1 VERARDEDVVRGPGD
16 AKPQSA
22 EFDQNDMNI
31 TATGGA
37 AKEAPQDISHGHAQ
51 GPLYKLVVGAIG
63 IVYGDIGTS
72 PIYAF
77 RETFAGHHEL
87 KVDQLHIF
95 GVLSLIFWSMMI
107 IVTLKY
113 VTIIM
118 RADNKGEGGS
128 LALLALINRTL
139 GGKKKWTSGIILLG
153 VFATALFYGDSMIT
167 PAVSVLSAVEGLTTV
182 NSGLQPFVVPIA
194 VAILVGLFAIQSRGT
209 ARVGLLFG
217 PVMMFYFAT
226 LAVLGVIHIMDHP
239 AVILAMLN
247 PLNAVYFFTSD
258 FMRAFV
264 ALGSVVLAVTGAEA
278 LYADMGHFGRKP
290 IRISWIYFVLPALLL
305 NYMGQGAM
313 LLSADPATALKEVTD
328 PFFYLASED
337 FRLPLVLLATAA
349 AIIASQAVISGAYSV
364 TQQAIQLGFIPR
376 LRIAHTSESAAGQIY
391 IPSVNWALMVMV
403 ILLVL
408 TFQSSSNLA
417 AAYGIAVT
425 GAMLIDSILI
435 SVVLRQMWNWNRF
448 VVAGLLALFFTVDFS
463 YLSANLL
470 KIPAGGWFPLLI
482 GAIAFTLLT
491 TWAKG
496 RQLMINRM
504 NEASLPM
511 EIFIKS
517 AAPSAARVPGTAVF
531 MTSSASGVPHALLH
545 NLNHN
550 TVLHERVILLTVWI
564 AEVPSVAT
572 EKRLEVKEYGSGFFR
587 VLLRYGFMEEIDVP
601 SSLGQ
606 LKGIGDQCKM
616 MDTSFFLARQTLL
629 PSTSRPGMAI
639 WREKLFAW
647 MLRNAESAME
657 FFKLPTNRVVELG
670 SQVEI

>member
-1 VERARDEDVVRGPGD
+1 
-16 AKPQSA
+16 
-22 EFDQNDMNI
+22 MNI

-37 AKEAPQDISHGHAQ
+37 VSETPADTSHGHAH
-51 GPLYKLVVGAIG
+51 GPLYKLVIGAIG

-139 GGKKKWTSGIILLG
+139 SGKKKWTSGIILLG

-194 VAILVGLFAIQSRGT
+194 VGILIGLFAIQSRGT
-209 ARVGLLFG
+209 SRVGLMFG
-217 PVMMFYFAT
+217 PVMIFYFAT
-226 LAVLGVIHIMDHP
+226 IAVLGVIHVMDHP

-247 PLNAVYFFTSD
+247 PLNAVYFFSAD

-278 LYADMGHFGRKP
+278 LYADMGHFGRRP

-305 NYMGQGAM
+305 NYLGQGAM
-313 LLSADPATALKEVTD
+313 LLSADNATALAQVKD
-328 PFFYLASED
+328 PFFYLASD
-337 FRLPLVLLATAA
+337 SFRLPLVLLATAA
-349 AIIASQAVISGAYSV
+349 AIIASQAVISGAFSV
-364 TQQAIQLGFIPR
+364 TQQAIQLGFVPR
-376 LRIAHTSESAAGQIY
+376 LRIAHTSEAAAGQIY
-391 IPSVNWALMVMV
+391 IPIVNWALMTMV

-408 TFQSSSNLA
+408 TFRSSSNLA

-448 VVAGLLALFFTVDFS
+448 VVAGLLVLFFTVDFS

-470 KIPAGGWFPLLI
+470 KIPAGGWFPLLV

-496 RQLMINRM
+496 RQLMIARM

-545 NLNHN
+545 NLKHN
-550 TVLHERVILLTVWI
+550 KVLHERVILLTVRI
-564 AEVPSVAT
+564 EDVPYVT
-572 EKRLEVKEYGSGFFR
+572 PEKRLEVRDYGSGFFR
-587 VLLRYGFMEEIDVP
+587 VILRYGFMEEIDVP
-601 SSLGQ
+601 AALAQ

-629 PSTSRPGMAI
+629 ASARPGMAI
-639 WREKLFAW
+639 WRERLFAW
-647 MLRNAESAME
+647 MLRNAVSAMD

>member
-1 VERARDEDVVRGPGD
+1 M
-16 AKPQSA
+16 S
-22 EFDQNDMNI
+22 I

-37 AKEAPQDISHGHAQ
+37 EAEPPEDTSHGHAQ
-51 GPLYKLVVGAIG
+51 GPLYKLAIGAIG
-63 IVYGDIGTS
+63 IVFGDIGTS

-77 RETFAGHHEL
+77 RETFAGHHTL
-87 KVDQLHIF
+87 IPDRLHIF

-139 GGKKKWTSGIILLG
+139 GGKKRWTSGIIMLG

-167 PAVSVLSAVEGLTTV
+167 PAISVLSAVEGLTTV
-182 NSGLQPFVVPIA
+182 NAALEPFVIPIA
-194 VAILVGLFAIQSRGT
+194 VTILIGLFAIQARGT
-209 ARVGLLFG
+209 ARVGLMFG
-217 PVMMFYFAT
+217 PVMMIYFAT
-226 LAVLGVIHIMDHP
+226 LAVLGVFHILADP
-239 AVILAMLN
+239 SVILAMVN
-247 PLNAVYFFTSD
+247 PLNAIDFFAAD
-258 FMRAFV
+258 FLRAFV

-278 LYADMGHFGRKP
+278 LYADMGHFGRRP
-290 IRISWIYFVLPALLL
+290 IRVSWLYFVLPALLL

-313 LLSADPATALKEVTD
+313 ILSAAPHEALAKVRD
-328 PFFYLASED
+328 PFFYLAPEM

-349 AIIASQAVISGAYSV
+349 TIIASQAVISGAFSV
-364 TQQAIQLGFIPR
+364 TQQAIQLGFVPR
-376 LRIAHTSESAAGQIY
+376 LRITHTSEAAAGQIY
-391 IPSVNWALMVMV
+391 IPVINWALMVMV

-408 TFQSSSNLA
+408 TFRSSSNLA

-425 GAMLIDSILI
+425 GAMLIDSVLI

-448 VVAGLLALFFTVDFS
+448 AVAGLVMLFFAVDFS

-470 KIPAGGWFPLLI
+470 KIPAGGWFPLLV

-531 MTSSASGVPHALLH
+531 MTSSSSGVPHALLH
-545 NLNHN
+545 NLKHN
-550 TVLHERVILLTVWI
+550 KVLHERVILLTVRI
-564 AEVPSVAT
+564 EDVPYVQA
-572 EKRLEVKEYGSGFFR
+572 EKRIEQRDYGSGFFR

-601 SSLGQ
+601 AALAQ
-606 LKGIGDQCKM
+606 LKGAGPQFKM

-629 PSTSRPGMAI
+629 PSSRPGMAI

>member
-1 VERARDEDVVRGPGD
+1 MSEDLARGTRD
-16 AKPQSA
+16 AKPQSVQS
-22 EFDQNDMNI
+22 EPQNMNI
-31 TATGGA
+31 NATGGA
-37 AKEAPQDISHGHAQ
+37 VSDTPQDSAHGHAQ
-51 GPLYKLVVGAIG
+51 GPLYKLVIGAIG

-77 RETFAGHHEL
+77 RETFAGHHTL
-87 KVDQLHIF
+87 IPDRLHIY
-95 GVLSLIFWSMMI
+95 GVLSLIFWTMMI

-139 GGKKKWTSGIILLG
+139 SGKKRWTSGIIMLG

-182 NSGLQPFVVPIA
+182 HSGLQPFVVPIA
-194 VAILVGLFAIQSRGT
+194 VGILIGLFLLQSRGT
-209 ARVGLLFG
+209 NKVGLLFG
-217 PVMMFYFAT
+217 PVMVLYFIT
-226 LAVLGVIHIMDHP
+226 LAVLGIMHVMDDP
-239 AVILAMLN
+239 GVILAMFN
-247 PLNAVYFFTSD
+247 PLNGVRFFTAD

-305 NYMGQGAM
+305 NYLGQGAM
-313 LLSADPATALKEVTD
+313 ILSADPHTALAKVKD
-328 PFFYLASED
+328 PFFYMAPDML
-337 FRLPLVLLATAA
+337 RLPLVLLATAA
-349 AIIASQAVISGAYSV
+349 AIIASQAVISGAFSV
-364 TQQAIQLGFIPR
+364 TQQAIQLGFVPR
-376 LRIAHTSESAAGQIY
+376 LRITHTSESAAGQIY
-391 IPSVNWALMVMV
+391 IPIVNWALMTMV

-408 TFQSSSNLA
+408 TFRSSSNLA

-425 GAMLIDSILI
+425 GAMLIDSVLI
-435 SVVLRQMWNWNRF
+435 AVVLRQMWNWNRF
-448 VVAGLLALFFTVDFS
+448 VVAALLVLFFTVDFS

-470 KIPAGGWFPLLI
+470 KIPAGGWFPLLV
-482 GAIAFTLLT
+482 GAIAFTFLT

-496 RQLMINRM
+496 RQLMISRM

-545 NLNHN
+545 NLKHN
-550 TVLHERVILLTVWI
+550 KVLHERVILLTVRI
-564 AEVPSVAT
+564 EDVPYVT
-572 EKRLEVKEYGSGFFR
+572 PEKRLETKDYGQGFYR
-587 VLLRYGFMEEIDVP
+587 VILRYGFMEEIDVP
-601 SSLGQ
+601 SALAQ
-606 LKGIGDQCKM
+606 LKQIGPQCKM

-629 PSTSRPGMAI
+629 ASSRPGMAI